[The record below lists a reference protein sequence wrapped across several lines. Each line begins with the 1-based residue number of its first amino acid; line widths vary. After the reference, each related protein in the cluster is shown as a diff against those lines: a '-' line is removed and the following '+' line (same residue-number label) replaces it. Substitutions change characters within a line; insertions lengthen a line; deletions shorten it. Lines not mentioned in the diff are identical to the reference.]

1 MDFSLAGLSGL
12 SSSIEKVGLGR
23 VTAHGEGDTVDDDE
37 EWAPSLVVPVLGVVM
52 DMRWSSFS
60 SDGSSKEDEVEGEA
74 QVESGVVSVV
84 LIVAA

>member
-1 MDFSLAGLSGL
+1 MDFSLAGLFGL

-23 VTAHGEGDTVDDDE
+23 VTAHGEDDVDDPF
-37 EWAPSLVVPVLGVVM
+37 ALVPVMGVVVIGFIM
-52 DMRWSSFS
+52 
-60 SDGSSKEDEVEGEA
+60 DGSWASSSNDNDDDVEGEA